1 MYKEIGK
8 TAIAK
13 TRYSFKKGFMQVSIG
28 EKSAVKNELMKVLG
42 ITGRTGEKS
51 AVKNELMKVLG
62 ITGRTY
68 FSTVLNAGIMDIS
81 ISKYQAITH
90 LFARRGITDVWTT
103 EEA

>member
-28 EKSAVKNELMKVLG
+28 EKDAVKKELMD
-42 ITGRTGEKS
+42 I
-51 AVKNELMKVLG
+51 LG

-68 FSTVLNAGIMDIS
+68 FSTVLNAGIQDIS
-81 ISKYQAITH
+81 ISKYQAITN

>member
-42 ITGRTGEKS
+42 ITGRT
-51 AVKNELMKVLG
+51 
-62 ITGRTY
+62 Y

-81 ISKYQAITH
+81 ISKYQAITN
-90 LFARRGITDVWTT
+90 LFARRGITDVWTI

>member
-13 TRYSFKKGFMQVSIG
+13 TRYSFKKGFMQVS
-28 EKSAVKNELMKVLG
+28 V
-42 ITGRTGEKS
+42 GEKS

>member
-13 TRYSFKKGFMQVSIG
+13 TRYSFKKGFMLVSI
-28 EKSAVKNELMKVLG
+28 
-42 ITGRTGEKS
+42 GEKS

-81 ISKYQAITH
+81 ISKYQAITN
-90 LFARRGITDVWTT
+90 LFARRGITDVWTI

>member
-13 TRYSFKKGFMQVSIG
+13 TRYSFKKGFMQVSI
-28 EKSAVKNELMKVLG
+28 
-42 ITGRTGEKS
+42 GEKS

>member
-42 ITGRTGEKS
+42 ITGRT
-51 AVKNELMKVLG
+51 
-62 ITGRTY
+62 Y

-81 ISKYQAITH
+81 ISKYQAITN